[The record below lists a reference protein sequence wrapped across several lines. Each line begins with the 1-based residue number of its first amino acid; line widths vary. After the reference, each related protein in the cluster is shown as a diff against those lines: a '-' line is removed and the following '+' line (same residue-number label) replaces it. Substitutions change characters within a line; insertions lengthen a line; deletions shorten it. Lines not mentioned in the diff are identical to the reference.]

1 MSLTI
6 DKQTKRVLVVDDV
19 ADNIFLVQFLLEDRG
34 YKVSTA
40 ENGKAAVFQVKTEAV
55 KPDLIILDL
64 MMPEMNGYEVINY
77 LRHCQNLPNIPIL
90 LMTADSSITY
100 DEAIN
105 AGADEIMYKPLNLE
119 QFMTKVKSFDL

>member
-6 DKQTKRVLVVDDV
+6 DKPTKRVLVVDDV

-40 ENGKAAVFQVKTEAV
+40 ENGKTAVFQVKTAAV
-55 KPDLIILDL
+55 KPDLIVLDL

-90 LMTADSSITY
+90 LMTADESISY
-100 DEAIN
+100 DEAID

-119 QFMTKVKSFDL
+119 QFLTKVKSFDI

>member
-6 DKQTKRVLVVDDV
+6 DKPSKRVLVVDDV

-40 ENGKAAVFQVKTEAV
+40 ESGKAAVFQVKTAAV

-77 LRHCQNLPNIPIL
+77 LRNCQNLPNIPIL
-90 LMTADSSITY
+90 LMTADESVSY
-100 DEAIN
+100 DRAIN

>member
-6 DKQTKRVLVVDDV
+6 DKPSKRVLVVDDV

-40 ENGKAAVFQVKTEAV
+40 ENGKTAVFQVKTAAV
-55 KPDLIILDL
+55 KPDLIVLDL

-90 LMTADSSITY
+90 LMTADESISY
-100 DEAIN
+100 DEAID

-119 QFMTKVKSFDL
+119 QFLTKVKSFDI